1 MYTYLL
7 KKQIGSTKEIY
18 KSSCRKISKET
29 VAGHEMPDS
38 YKIQVRIYS
47 VIYTVKV
54 SNHQNKLPREME
66 ASQSSEVFKSRL
78 NDWLGS
84 RHYLNV
90 SYWVQLPQVKLAA
103 CIVSKLDWMFQ
114 GSLLDPKCIN

>member
-18 KSSCRKISKET
+18 KIQYRKISKET

-38 YKIQVRIYS
+38 YKPEVRIYS

-54 SNHQNKLPREME
+54 GNHRNKLPREME
-66 ASQSSEVFKSRL
+66 ASLSFEVFKSRL
-78 NDWLGS
+78 NDCLGS
-84 RHYLNV
+84 MH
-90 SYWVQLPQVKLAA
+90 
-103 CIVSKLDWMFQ
+103 
-114 GSLLDPKCIN
+114 